1 MQKQNGATRSL
12 KGFEVGCQLGLGGIR
27 HFVFKEEGWM
37 VGWGVAGGEGWLGN
51 GGQLEYQRGTNHGG
65 GGSWLTGS
73 RVPQDGMTPL
83 HYAAKYGHGAIV
95 GVLFA
100 AGADK
105 DAETEVSGWGRG

>member
-1 MQKQNGATRSL
+1 
-12 KGFEVGCQLGLGGIR
+12 
-27 HFVFKEEGWM
+27 M

-83 HYAAKYGHGAIV
+83 HYAAKYGYAAIV

-105 DAETEVSGWGRG
+105 DAETEVSGWGGGEGPLLGSSVWFICVSFVSFYTE